1 MMPPPDKIDRR
12 WIFVNA
18 EVILDHLAAA
28 LPPREDLDVQ
38 KVLCH
43 RAVRRRAARR
53 RHGCPNRAKAQ
64 IPSLMRCSRQSRAD
78 LARDSPGNPDHLE
91 RSCANG
97 SRSAPALAAELQ

>member
-43 RAVRRRAARR
+43 RAVRRRAALR

-64 IPSLMRCSRQSRAD
+64 IPSLMRCSTESRAD
-78 LARDSPGNPDHLE
+78 LARDSPGY
-91 RSCANG
+91 RSG
-97 SRSAPALAAELQ
+97 SRGVAHMARGLRLRSRQSFS